1 MSYVLFTHFCIK
13 DVMIPF
19 AVWQESKIFYPY
31 TSGPVCRLHVYHLKL
46 AQDEHSWSV
55 LFQSSQPACLYVRL
69 DHVSPQKG
77 GEAAAT
83 FLITYSP

>member
-1 MSYVLFTHFCIK
+1 MK

-19 AVWQESKIFYPY
+19 AVWQESKIFFLS
-31 TSGPVCRLHVYHLKL
+31 TSGRVCRLHVYHLKL

-55 LFQSSQPACLYVRL
+55 LFQSSQSACLSVCL
-69 DHVSPQKG
+69 DQLSPRKG
-77 GEAAAT
+77 GEAAAM